1 MQRFIGSAMILAA
14 TTWAGVLYGKEQ
26 QNRLNHMYYLRHIVN
41 MLKGELEYSSA
52 PLGEIFCRIAVRV
65 KEPYRSWMHCL
76 QKQTERRDEEEFWKI
91 WRAEIEKCLT
101 EIHLKKEYKDQLKEI
116 GDCIGKM
123 DRMSECKNLQL
134 YLENL
139 DQEIKKERNE
149 LSDRKRISSCIGVM
163 SGLFL
168 IIILN

>member
-26 QNRLNHMYYLRHIVN
+26 QSNLNHMYYLRHIIN

-52 PLGEIFCRIAVRV
+52 PLGEIFGRTAVRI
-65 KEPYRSWMHCL
+65 KEPYRTWMHYL
-76 QKQTERRDEEEFWKI
+76 QRQTEKREEEEFQKI
-91 WRAEIEKCLT
+91 WRTGIEICLSQL
-101 EIHLKKEYKDQLKEI
+101 HLKKGYIDQLIEI

-123 DRMSECKNLQL
+123 DCLSESRNLEL

-139 DQEIKKERNE
+139 DHAIKKERID
-149 LSDRKRISSCIGVM
+149 LADKKRISSCIGVM